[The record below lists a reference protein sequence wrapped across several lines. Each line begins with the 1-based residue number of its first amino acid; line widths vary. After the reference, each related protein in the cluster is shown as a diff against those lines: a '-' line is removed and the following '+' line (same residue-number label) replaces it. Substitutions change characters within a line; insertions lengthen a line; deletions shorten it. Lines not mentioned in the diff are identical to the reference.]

1 MAGAG
6 RRRRDVAKSPRFPPL
21 WSPKPKKNG
30 YFPAGKREPEE
41 FGADWAGQILA
52 RDCAK
57 PPPRRLNEAERL
69 RRLVQ
74 GAMER
79 QGLSGRLAELL
90 HEPGTHQA
98 AMDFGQ
104 SCLMSL
110 ALWHRFGS
118 AEYAERM
125 GWLERTDYAAMV
137 ATLPTR
143 AVEAA
148 ISLWRSGQHAA
159 GVDTTQQRSVRQI
172 ELRAWAMGNARQE
185 AEEELRAAEDAAKIS
200 SSTSHLEVLRAC
212 RAQRAQS
219 AGEVLVRK
227 AYERL
232 TVGPSNSLWDLWR
245 KREAILST
253 ALEGA
258 GFGPLR
264 EALRTVRGYCGPDMD
279 HENAAWTLTVDLLTI
294 TPLTENAGPVT
305 WHGDYAAFLRKRCLE
320 KNRAPAGSCSRTPP
334 WDPDVPRKPRGRPAT
349 ALPGSYEPDLI
360 GLA

>member
-1 MAGAG
+1 MPRSGPKAS
-6 RRRRDVAKSPRFPPL
+6 KSPRFPPL
-21 WSPKPKKNG
+21 WSPRPRNLTAA
-30 YFPAGKREPEE
+30 PGKAEE
-41 FGADWAGQILA
+41 GAPDWASDILC
-52 RDCAK
+52 RDAAK
-57 PPPRRLNEAERL
+57 PPPKRLNDAERL

-79 QGLSGRLAELL
+79 QALSGRLVDLL
-90 HEPGTHQA
+90 QVPAKQQA
-98 AMDFGQ
+98 AIDFAG

-118 AEYAERM
+118 ADFAEAL

-148 ISLWRSGQHAA
+148 LTLWKSGLHAA
-159 GVDTTQQRSVRQI
+159 GADTMQQRSVRQV
-172 ELRAWAMGNARQE
+172 ELQSWDMGNDRRDT
-185 AEEELRAAEDAAKIS
+185 EEELRAAEDAAKLTS
-200 SSTSHLEVLRAC
+200 SAQHLQALKDC
-212 RAQRAQS
+212 RARRAEA

-245 KREAILST
+245 KREAIIKA
-253 ALEGA
+253 ALA
-258 GFGPLR
+258 GGGFRPLR
-264 EALRTVRGYCGPDMD
+264 EALRSVRGYCGPDMD
-279 HENAAWTLTVDLLTI
+279 NEHAAWVLAVDLLTI

-305 WHGDYAAFLRKRCLE
+305 WHGDYAAFLRKRYLE

-334 WDPDVPRKPRGRPAT
+334 WVAEVPSKPRGRPAT
-349 ALPGSYEPDLI
+349 ALPGGWAPDLI